1 MVKEES
7 KDGAVSGMV
16 ESGVNK
22 IDMENVHTKEKRSE
36 RVRGIEFIVC
46 FILI

>member
-1 MVKEES
+1 MVKDET
-7 KDGAVSGMV
+7 KDGAVPGMV
-16 ESGVNK
+16 ESEVNK

>member
-1 MVKEES
+1 MNSQVFMVKDMT
-7 KDGAVSGMV
+7 KDGAVPGMV
-16 ESGVNK
+16 ESEVNK

-36 RVRGIEFIVC
+36 RVS

>member
-1 MVKEES
+1 MVKDET
-7 KDGAVSGMV
+7 KDCAVPGMV
-16 ESGVNK
+16 ESEVNK
-22 IDMENVHTKEKRSE
+22 IDMENVHRKEKRSE